1 MKINWYPGHMAKTK
15 RLMEQDVRQVDLICE
30 LLDARIPAASSN
42 PDLAALA
49 GRKKRMIILNRAD
62 QADPEKT
69 EGWKRYFQSQGLPAI
84 ALDSK
89 SGKGYQQLI
98 PQIRQAT
105 ADWAAR
111 NEQKGLKGRSVRIMA
126 CGIPNVG
133 KSSFINRALGR
144 RSAVAEDRPGV
155 TRQKQWFAL
164 KGGVELMDTP
174 GMLWPRIDDEQ
185 TGLMLAFTGAVNDDI
200 LDLEELA
207 CELIRVLVQVAPGA
221 LESRYKIG
229 RTNPE
234 QPYETLEEAAR
245 ARGFLQARGMCDA
258 GRMARVLLDEFR
270 SGKLGRITLQPPP
283 EEGGAEA

>member
-15 RLMEQDVRQVDLICE
+15 RLMQQDIRQIDLICE

-49 GRKKRMIILNRAD
+49 GQKKRMIVLNRAD
-62 QADPEKT
+62 QADPDKT
-69 EGWKRYFQSQGLPAI
+69 ERWKSYFQRQGLPAV

-89 SGKGYQQLI
+89 SGGGYQQLI
-98 PQIRQAT
+98 PQIRQVM
-105 ADWAAR
+105 ADWLAR

-164 KGGVELMDTP
+164 KGSVELMDTP

-207 CELIRVLVQVAPGA
+207 CELIRALVQAAPGA
-221 LESRYKIG
+221 LESRYKIE
-229 RTNPE
+229 RADPE
-234 QPYETLEEAAR
+234 QPYETLEALAR
-245 ARGFLQARGMCDA
+245 ARGFLQARGMCDTE
-258 GRMARVLLDEFR
+258 RTARALLDEFR
-270 SGKLGRITLQPPP
+270 SGKLGRITLQDPP
-283 EEGGAEA
+283 EESGR

>member
-15 RLMEQDVRQVDLICE
+15 RLMQQDIRQIDLICE

-49 GRKKRMIILNRAD
+49 GQKKRMIVLNRAD
-62 QADPEKT
+62 QADPDKT
-69 EGWKRYFQSQGLPAI
+69 ERWKSYFQRQGLPAV

-89 SGKGYQQLI
+89 SGGGYQQLI
-98 PQIRQAT
+98 PQIRQVM
-105 ADWAAR
+105 ADWLAR

-174 GMLWPRIDDEQ
+174 D
-185 TGLMLAFTGAVNDDI
+185 
-200 LDLEELA
+200 
-207 CELIRVLVQVAPGA
+207 
-221 LESRYKIG
+221 
-229 RTNPE
+229 
-234 QPYETLEEAAR
+234 
-245 ARGFLQARGMCDA
+245 
-258 GRMARVLLDEFR
+258 
-270 SGKLGRITLQPPP
+270 
-283 EEGGAEA
+283 

>member
-15 RLMEQDVRQVDLICE
+15 RLMQQDIRQIDLICE

-49 GRKKRMIILNRAD
+49 GQKKRMIVLNRAD
-62 QADPEKT
+62 QADPDKT
-69 EGWKRYFQSQGLPAI
+69 ERWKSYFQRQGLPAV

-89 SGKGYQQLI
+89 SGGGYQQLI
-98 PQIRQAT
+98 PQIRQVM
-105 ADWAAR
+105 ADWLAR

-133 KSSFINRALGR
+133 KSSFINRALER

-207 CELIRVLVQVAPGA
+207 CELIRALVQAAPGA
-221 LESRYKIG
+221 LESRYKIE
-229 RTNPE
+229 RADPE
-234 QPYETLEEAAR
+234 QPYETLEALAR
-245 ARGFLQARGMCDA
+245 ARGFLQARGMCDTE
-258 GRMARVLLDEFR
+258 RTARALLDEFR
-270 SGKLGRITLQPPP
+270 SGKLGRITLQDPP
-283 EEGGAEA
+283 EESGR

>member
-15 RLMEQDVRQVDLICE
+15 RLMQQDIRQIDLICE

-49 GRKKRMIILNRAD
+49 GQKKRMIVLNRAD
-62 QADPEKT
+62 QADPDKT
-69 EGWKRYFQSQGLPAI
+69 ERWKSYFQRQGLPAV

-89 SGKGYQQLI
+89 SGGGYQQLI
-98 PQIRQAT
+98 PQIRQVM
-105 ADWAAR
+105 ADWLAR

-155 TRQKQWFAL
+155 TRQKQWFVL

-207 CELIRVLVQVAPGA
+207 CELIRALVQAAPGA
-221 LESRYKIG
+221 LESRYKIE
-229 RTNPE
+229 RADPE
-234 QPYETLEEAAR
+234 QPYETLEALAR
-245 ARGFLQARGMCDA
+245 ARGFLQARGMCDTE
-258 GRMARVLLDEFR
+258 RTARALLDEFR
-270 SGKLGRITLQPPP
+270 SGKLGRITLQDPP
-283 EEGGAEA
+283 EESGR

>member
-15 RLMEQDVRQVDLICE
+15 RLMQQDIRQIDLICE

-42 PDLAALA
+42 PELAALA
-49 GRKKRMIILNRAD
+49 GQKKRMIVLNRAD
-62 QADPEKT
+62 QADPDKT
-69 EGWKRYFQSQGLPAI
+69 ERWKSYFQRQGLPAV

-89 SGKGYQQLI
+89 SGGGYQQLI
-98 PQIRQAT
+98 PQIRQVM
-105 ADWAAR
+105 ADWLAR

-207 CELIRVLVQVAPGA
+207 CELIRALVQAAPGA
-221 LESRYKIG
+221 LESRYKIE
-229 RTNPE
+229 RADPE
-234 QPYETLEEAAR
+234 QPYETLEALAR
-245 ARGFLQARGMCDA
+245 ARGFLQARGMCDTE
-258 GRMARVLLDEFR
+258 RTARALLDEFR
-270 SGKLGRITLQPPP
+270 SGKLGRITLQDPP
-283 EEGGAEA
+283 EESGR

>member
-1 MKINWYPGHMAKTK
+1 MKINWDPGHMAKTK
-15 RLMEQDVRQVDLICE
+15 RLMQQDIRQIDLICE

-49 GRKKRMIILNRAD
+49 GQKKRMIVLNRAD
-62 QADPEKT
+62 QADPDKT
-69 EGWKRYFQSQGLPAI
+69 ERWKSYFQRQGLPAV

-89 SGKGYQQLI
+89 SGGGYQQLI
-98 PQIRQAT
+98 PQIRQVM
-105 ADWAAR
+105 ADWLAR

-207 CELIRVLVQVAPGA
+207 CELIRALVQAAPGA
-221 LESRYKIG
+221 LESRYKIE
-229 RTNPE
+229 RADPE
-234 QPYETLEEAAR
+234 QPYETLEALAR
-245 ARGFLQARGMCDA
+245 ARGFLQARGMCDTE
-258 GRMARVLLDEFR
+258 RTARALLDEFR
-270 SGKLGRITLQPPP
+270 SGKLGRITLQDPP
-283 EEGGAEA
+283 EESGR

>member
-1 MKINWYPGHMAKTK
+1 MKINWYPGHMAKTT
-15 RLMEQDVRQVDLICE
+15 RLMQQDIRQIDLICE

-42 PDLAALA
+42 PELAALA
-49 GRKKRMIILNRAD
+49 GQKKRMIVLNRAD
-62 QADPEKT
+62 QADPDKT
-69 EGWKRYFQSQGLPAI
+69 ERWKSYFQRQGLPAV

-89 SGKGYQQLI
+89 SGGGYQQLI
-98 PQIRQAT
+98 PQIRQVM
-105 ADWAAR
+105 ADWLAR

-207 CELIRVLVQVAPGA
+207 CELIRALVQAAPGA
-221 LESRYKIG
+221 LESRYKIE
-229 RTNPE
+229 RADPE
-234 QPYETLEEAAR
+234 QPYETLEALAR
-245 ARGFLQARGMCDA
+245 ARGFLQARGMCDTE
-258 GRMARVLLDEFR
+258 RTARALLDEFR
-270 SGKLGRITLQPPP
+270 SGKLGRITLQDPP
-283 EEGGAEA
+283 EESGR

>member
-15 RLMEQDVRQVDLICE
+15 RLMQQDIRQIDLICE
-30 LLDARIPAASSN
+30 LLDARIPAASCN
-42 PDLAALA
+42 PELAALA
-49 GRKKRMIILNRAD
+49 GQKKRMIVLNRAD
-62 QADPEKT
+62 QADPDKT
-69 EGWKRYFQSQGLPAI
+69 ERWKSYFQRQGLPAV

-89 SGKGYQQLI
+89 SGGGYQQLI
-98 PQIRQAT
+98 PQIRQVM
-105 ADWAAR
+105 ADWLAR

-207 CELIRVLVQVAPGA
+207 CELIRALVQAAPGA
-221 LESRYKIG
+221 LESRYKIE
-229 RTNPE
+229 RADPE
-234 QPYETLEEAAR
+234 QPYETLEALAR
-245 ARGFLQARGMCDA
+245 ARGFLQARGMCDTE
-258 GRMARVLLDEFR
+258 RTARALLDEFR
-270 SGKLGRITLQPPP
+270 SGKLGRITLQDPP
-283 EEGGAEA
+283 AESGR

>member
-15 RLMEQDVRQVDLICE
+15 RLMQQDIRQIDLICE
-30 LLDARIPAASSN
+30 LLDARIPTASSN

-49 GRKKRMIILNRAD
+49 GQKRRMIVLNRAD
-62 QADPEKT
+62 QADPDKT
-69 EGWKRYFQSQGLPAI
+69 ERWKRYFQGQGLPVI

-89 SGKGYQQLI
+89 SGAGYQQLI

-105 ADWAAR
+105 ADWTAR
-111 NEQKGLKGRSVRIMA
+111 NKQKGLKGRSVRIMA

-133 KSSFINRALGR
+133 KSSFINRVLGR

-174 GMLWPRIDDEQ
+174 GMLWPRIDDEE
-185 TGLMLAFTGAVNDDI
+185 TGLMLAFTGAVNDEI

-207 CELIRVLVQVAPGA
+207 CQLIRALVQAAPGA
-221 LESRYKIG
+221 LESRYKIE
-229 RTNPE
+229 RADPE
-234 QPYETLEEAAR
+234 QPYETLEELAR

-258 GRMARVLLDEFR
+258 ERMARTLLDEFR
-270 SGKLGRITLQPPP
+270 SGKLGRITLQTPP
-283 EEGGAEA
+283 EEGGQ

>member
-15 RLMEQDVRQVDLICE
+15 RLMQQDIRQIDLICE

-49 GRKKRMIILNRAD
+49 GQKKRMIVLNRAD
-62 QADPEKT
+62 QADPDKT
-69 EGWKRYFQSQGLPAI
+69 ERWKSYFQRQGLPAV

-89 SGKGYQQLI
+89 SGGGYQQLI
-98 PQIRQAT
+98 PQIRQVM
-105 ADWAAR
+105 ADWLAR

-200 LDLEELA
+200 L
-207 CELIRVLVQVAPGA
+207 IRALVQAAPGA
-221 LESRYKIG
+221 LESRYKIE
-229 RTNPE
+229 RADPE
-234 QPYETLEEAAR
+234 QPYETLEALAR
-245 ARGFLQARGMCDA
+245 ARGFLQARGMCDTE
-258 GRMARVLLDEFR
+258 RTARALLDEFR
-270 SGKLGRITLQPPP
+270 SGKLGRITLQDPP
-283 EEGGAEA
+283 EESGR

>member
-15 RLMEQDVRQVDLICE
+15 RLMQQDIRQIDLICE

-49 GRKKRMIILNRAD
+49 GQKKRMIVLNRAD
-62 QADPEKT
+62 QADPDKT
-69 EGWKRYFQSQGLPAI
+69 ERWKSYFQRQGLPAV

-89 SGKGYQQLI
+89 SGGGYQQLI
-98 PQIRQAT
+98 PQIRQVM
-105 ADWAAR
+105 ADWLAR

-200 LDLEELA
+200 LDLEALA
-207 CELIRVLVQVAPGA
+207 CELIRALVQAAPGA
-221 LESRYKIG
+221 LESRYKIE
-229 RTNPE
+229 RADPE
-234 QPYETLEEAAR
+234 QPYETLEALAR
-245 ARGFLQARGMCDA
+245 ARGFLQARGMCDTE
-258 GRMARVLLDEFR
+258 RTARALLDEFR
-270 SGKLGRITLQPPP
+270 SGKLGRITLQDPP
-283 EEGGAEA
+283 EESGR

>member
-1 MKINWYPGHMAKTK
+1 MKITWYPGHMAKTK
-15 RLMEQDVRQVDLICE
+15 RLMQQDIRQIDLICE

-49 GRKKRMIILNRAD
+49 GQKKRMIVLNRAD
-62 QADPEKT
+62 QADPDKT
-69 EGWKRYFQSQGLPAI
+69 ERWKSYFQRQGLPAV

-89 SGKGYQQLI
+89 SGGGYQQLI
-98 PQIRQAT
+98 PQIRQVM
-105 ADWAAR
+105 ADWLAR

-207 CELIRVLVQVAPGA
+207 CELIRALVQAAPGA
-221 LESRYKIG
+221 LESRYKIE
-229 RTNPE
+229 RADPE
-234 QPYETLEEAAR
+234 QPYETLEALAR
-245 ARGFLQARGMCDA
+245 ARGFLQARGMCDTE
-258 GRMARVLLDEFR
+258 RTARALLDEFR
-270 SGKLGRITLQPPP
+270 SGKLGRITLQDPP
-283 EEGGAEA
+283 EESGR

>member
-15 RLMEQDVRQVDLICE
+15 RLMQQDIRQIDLICE

-49 GRKKRMIILNRAD
+49 GQKKRMIVLNRAD
-62 QADPEKT
+62 QADPDKT
-69 EGWKRYFQSQGLPAI
+69 ERWKSYFQRQDLPAV

-89 SGKGYQQLI
+89 SGGGYQQLI
-98 PQIRQAT
+98 PQIRQVM
-105 ADWAAR
+105 ADWLAR

-207 CELIRVLVQVAPGA
+207 CELIRALVQAAPGA
-221 LESRYKIG
+221 LESRYKIE
-229 RTNPE
+229 RADPE
-234 QPYETLEEAAR
+234 QPYETLEALAR
-245 ARGFLQARGMCDA
+245 ARGFLQARGMCDTE
-258 GRMARVLLDEFR
+258 RTARALLDEFR
-270 SGKLGRITLQPPP
+270 SGKLGRITLQDPP
-283 EEGGAEA
+283 EESGR

>member
-15 RLMEQDVRQVDLICE
+15 RLMQQDIRQIDLICE

-49 GRKKRMIILNRAD
+49 GQKKRMIVLNRAD
-62 QADPEKT
+62 QADPDKT
-69 EGWKRYFQSQGLPAI
+69 ERWKSYFQRQGLPAV

-89 SGKGYQQLI
+89 SGGGYQQLI
-98 PQIRQAT
+98 PQIRQVM
-105 ADWAAR
+105 ADWLAR

-207 CELIRVLVQVAPGA
+207 CELIRALVQAAPGA
-221 LESRYKIG
+221 LESRYKIE
-229 RTNPE
+229 RADPE
-234 QPYETLEEAAR
+234 QPYETLEALAR
-245 ARGFLQARGMCDA
+245 ARGFLQARGMCDTE
-258 GRMARVLLDEFR
+258 RTARALLDEFR
-270 SGKLGRITLQPPP
+270 SGKLGRITLQDPP
-283 EEGGAEA
+283 EESER

>member
-1 MKINWYPGHMAKTK
+1 MKINWYPGHMANPQ
-15 RLMEQDVRQVDLICE
+15 RLMQHDIRPSDLTCE
-30 LLDARIPAASSN
+30 LLDARLPAASSN

-49 GRKKRMIILNRAD
+49 GQKKRMIVLNRAD
-62 QADPEKT
+62 QADPDKT
-69 EGWKRYFQSQGLPAI
+69 ERWKSYFQRQGLPAV

-89 SGKGYQQLI
+89 SGGGYQQLI
-98 PQIRQAT
+98 PQIRQVM
-105 ADWAAR
+105 ADWLAR

-207 CELIRVLVQVAPGA
+207 CELIRALVQAAPGA
-221 LESRYKIG
+221 LESRYKIE
-229 RTNPE
+229 RADPE
-234 QPYETLEEAAR
+234 QPYETLEALAR
-245 ARGFLQARGMCDA
+245 ARGFLQARGMCDTE
-258 GRMARVLLDEFR
+258 RTARALLDEFR
-270 SGKLGRITLQPPP
+270 SGKLGRITLQDPP
-283 EEGGAEA
+283 EESGR

>member
-15 RLMEQDVRQVDLICE
+15 RLMQQDIRQIDLICE
-30 LLDARIPAASSN
+30 LLDARIPAAPSN

-49 GRKKRMIILNRAD
+49 GQKKRMIVLNRAD
-62 QADPEKT
+62 QADPDKT
-69 EGWKRYFQSQGLPAI
+69 ERWKSYFQRQGLPAV

-89 SGKGYQQLI
+89 SGGGYQQLI
-98 PQIRQAT
+98 PQIRQVM
-105 ADWAAR
+105 ADWLAR

-207 CELIRVLVQVAPGA
+207 CELIRALVQAAPGA
-221 LESRYKIG
+221 LESRYKIE
-229 RTNPE
+229 RADPE
-234 QPYETLEEAAR
+234 QPYETLEALAR
-245 ARGFLQARGMCDA
+245 ARGFLQARGMCDTE
-258 GRMARVLLDEFR
+258 RTARALLDEFR
-270 SGKLGRITLQPPP
+270 SGKLGRITLQDPP
-283 EEGGAEA
+283 EESGR

>member
-15 RLMEQDVRQVDLICE
+15 RLMQQDIRQIDLICE

-49 GRKKRMIILNRAD
+49 GQKKRMIVLNRAD
-62 QADPEKT
+62 QADPDKT
-69 EGWKRYFQSQGLPAI
+69 ERWKSYFQRQGLPAV

-89 SGKGYQQLI
+89 SGGGYQQLI
-98 PQIRQAT
+98 PQIRQVM
-105 ADWAAR
+105 ADWLAR

-155 TRQKQWFAL
+155 TRQKHWFAL

-174 GMLWPRIDDEQ
+174 EMLWPRIDDEQ

-207 CELIRVLVQVAPGA
+207 CELIRALVQAAPGA
-221 LESRYKIG
+221 LESRYKIE
-229 RTNPE
+229 RADPE
-234 QPYETLEEAAR
+234 QPYETLEALAR
-245 ARGFLQARGMCDA
+245 ARGFLQARGMCDTE
-258 GRMARVLLDEFR
+258 RTARALLDEFR
-270 SGKLGRITLQPPP
+270 SGKLGRITLQDPP
-283 EEGGAEA
+283 EESGR

>member
-1 MKINWYPGHMAKTK
+1 MIINWYPGHMAKTK
-15 RLMEQDVRQVDLICE
+15 RLMQQDIRQIDLICE

-49 GRKKRMIILNRAD
+49 GQKKRMIVLNRAD
-62 QADPEKT
+62 QADPDKT
-69 EGWKRYFQSQGLPAI
+69 ERWKSYFQRQGLPAV

-89 SGKGYQQLI
+89 SGGGYQQLI
-98 PQIRQAT
+98 PQIRQVM
-105 ADWAAR
+105 ADWLAR

-207 CELIRVLVQVAPGA
+207 CELIRALVQAAPGA
-221 LESRYKIG
+221 LESRYKIE
-229 RTNPE
+229 RADPE
-234 QPYETLEEAAR
+234 QPYETLEALAR
-245 ARGFLQARGMCDA
+245 ARGFLQARGMCDTE
-258 GRMARVLLDEFR
+258 RTARALLDEFR
-270 SGKLGRITLQPPP
+270 SGKLGRITLQDPP
-283 EEGGAEA
+283 EESGR

>member
-15 RLMEQDVRQVDLICE
+15 RLMQQDIRQIDLICE

-49 GRKKRMIILNRAD
+49 GQKKRMIVLNRAD
-62 QADPEKT
+62 QADPDKT
-69 EGWKRYFQSQGLPAI
+69 ERWKSYFQRQGLPAV

-89 SGKGYQQLI
+89 SGGGYQQLI
-98 PQIRQAT
+98 PQIRQVM
-105 ADWAAR
+105 ADWLAR

-207 CELIRVLVQVAPGA
+207 CELIRALVQAAPGA
-221 LESRYKIG
+221 LESRYKIE
-229 RTNPE
+229 RADPE
-234 QPYETLEEAAR
+234 QPYETLEALAR
-245 ARGFLQARGMCDA
+245 ARGFLQARGMCDTE
-258 GRMARVLLDEFR
+258 RTARALLDEFR
-270 SGKLGRITLQPPP
+270 SGKLGRITLQDPP
-283 EEGGAEA
+283 EESGR

>member
-15 RLMEQDVRQVDLICE
+15 RLMQQDIRQIDLICE

-49 GRKKRMIILNRAD
+49 GQKKRMIVLNRAD
-62 QADPEKT
+62 QADPDKT
-69 EGWKRYFQSQGLPAI
+69 ERWKSYFQRQGLPAV

-89 SGKGYQQLI
+89 SGGGYQQLI
-98 PQIRQAT
+98 PQIRQVM
-105 ADWAAR
+105 ADWLAR

-207 CELIRVLVQVAPGA
+207 CELIRALVQAAPGA
-221 LESRYKIG
+221 LESRYKIE
-229 RTNPE
+229 RADPE
-234 QPYETLEEAAR
+234 QPYETLEALAR
-245 ARGFLQARGMCDA
+245 ARGFLQARGMCDTE
-258 GRMARVLLDEFR
+258 RTARALLDEFR
-270 SGKLGRITLQPPP
+270 SGKLGRITLQEPP
-283 EEGGAEA
+283 EESGR

>member
-15 RLMEQDVRQVDLICE
+15 RLMQQDIRQIDLICE

-49 GRKKRMIILNRAD
+49 GQKKRMILLNRAD

-69 EGWKRYFQSQGLPAI
+69 EQWKNWFQRQGLPVL

-89 SGKGYQQLI
+89 NGGGYQQLVPKI
-98 PQIRQAT
+98 HQVM
-105 ADWAAR
+105 ADWLAR
-111 NEQKGLKGRSVRIMA
+111 NQQKGLTGRSIRVMA

-133 KSSFINRALGR
+133 KSSFINRVLGR

-164 KGGVELMDTP
+164 KGGIELMDTP

-185 TGLMLAFTGAVNDDI
+185 TGLMLAFTGAVNDEI

-207 CELIRVLVQVAPGA
+207 CQLIRVLVQAAPGA
-221 LESRYKIG
+221 LEGRYRIEQADG
-229 RTNPE
+229 Q
-234 QPYETLEEAAR
+234 QPYETLEALAR
-245 ARGFLQARGMCDA
+245 SRGFLQARGLCDTE
-258 GRMARVLLDEFR
+258 RMARVLLDEFR
-270 SGKLGRITLQPPP
+270 GGKLGRITLQLPP
-283 EEGGAEA
+283 EEGGAEP

>member
-15 RLMEQDVRQVDLICE
+15 RLMQQDIRQIDLICE

-49 GRKKRMIILNRAD
+49 GQKKRMIVLNRAD
-62 QADPEKT
+62 QADPDKT
-69 EGWKRYFQSQGLPAI
+69 ERWKSYFQRQGLPAV

-89 SGKGYQQLI
+89 SGGGYQQLI
-98 PQIRQAT
+98 PQIRQVM
-105 ADWAAR
+105 ADWLAR

-207 CELIRVLVQVAPGA
+207 CEWIRALVQAAPGA
-221 LESRYKIG
+221 LESRYKIE
-229 RTNPE
+229 RADPE
-234 QPYETLEEAAR
+234 QPYETLEALAR
-245 ARGFLQARGMCDA
+245 ARGFLQARGMCDTE
-258 GRMARVLLDEFR
+258 RTARALLDEFR
-270 SGKLGRITLQPPP
+270 SGKLGRITLQDPP
-283 EEGGAEA
+283 EESGR

>member
-15 RLMEQDVRQVDLICE
+15 RLMQQDIRQIDLICE

-49 GRKKRMIILNRAD
+49 GQKKRMIVLNRAD
-62 QADPEKT
+62 QADPDKT
-69 EGWKRYFQSQGLPAI
+69 ERWKSYFQRQGLPAV

-89 SGKGYQQLI
+89 SGGGYQQLI
-98 PQIRQAT
+98 PQIRQVM
-105 ADWAAR
+105 ADWLAR

-207 CELIRVLVQVAPGA
+207 CELIRALVQAAPGA
-221 LESRYKIG
+221 LESRYKIE
-229 RTNPE
+229 RADPE
-234 QPYETLEEAAR
+234 QPYETLEALAR
-245 ARGFLQARGMCDA
+245 ARGFLQARGMCDTE
-258 GRMARVLLDEFR
+258 RTARALLDEFR
-270 SGKLGRITLQPPP
+270 SGKLGRITLQDPP
-283 EEGGAEA
+283 E

>member
-15 RLMEQDVRQVDLICE
+15 RLMQQDIRQIDLICE

-49 GRKKRMIILNRAD
+49 GQKKRMIVLNRAD
-62 QADPEKT
+62 QADPDKT
-69 EGWKRYFQSQGLPAI
+69 ERWKSYFQRQGLPAV

-89 SGKGYQQLI
+89 SGGGYQQLI
-98 PQIRQAT
+98 PQIRQVM
-105 ADWAAR
+105 ADWLAR

-133 KSSFINRALGR
+133 KSSFINRAPGR

-207 CELIRVLVQVAPGA
+207 CELIRALVQAAPGA
-221 LESRYKIG
+221 LESRYKIE
-229 RTNPE
+229 RADPE
-234 QPYETLEEAAR
+234 QPYETLEALAR
-245 ARGFLQARGMCDA
+245 ARGFLQARGMCDTE
-258 GRMARVLLDEFR
+258 RTARALLDEFR
-270 SGKLGRITLQPPP
+270 SGKLGRITLQDPP
-283 EEGGAEA
+283 EESGR